1 MTSAEAI
8 EKLLK
13 AYPGGRVIIERET
26 ATATASRLRSVGEKP
41 RGGDPQLTVQLTVVL
56 LCDYLEVPL
65 AKVYGTSIEDALT
78 EMVTMCTKMLQSR
91 YEDCVSRIET
101 LTSG

>member
-13 AYPGGRVIIERET
+13 AYPGGRISIE
-26 ATATASRLRSVGEKP
+26 L
-41 RGGDPQLTVQLTVVL
+41 RGGDPQLIVVL
-56 LCDYLEVPL
+56 LYDYLDVPL
-65 AKVYGTSIEDALT
+65 AHVSRRTDQHHVRISIDDALT
-78 EMVTMCTKMLQSR
+78 AMVTMCTKMLQSR